1 MSARLVSYADINV
14 LVSFARTQRLALP
27 SPWAPSCVIVTAAT
41 IEHAYEFGRELVRE
55 NLRPSAYCYGDNPPP
70 DRRFRCA
77 ASYLDDFCFSPD
89 PRGLMTAS
97 GAGVAIIKAT
107 HFYDYQC
114 AGTPDYGRSCAAGVT
129 RNIRV
134 SIGAQYGGQNCAPIT
149 PSEGSKLH
157 AGSQAASARAF
168 ICPDTRMHPGALN
181 ISLAIDRDGKGR
193 PRDPFL
199 RSDRRNARQ
208 SPGRFPMTLQQRDD
222 RDRML

>member
-1 MSARLVSYADINV
+1 MSARLVSYAHINV
-14 LVSFARTQRLALP
+14 LVSFARTQGLALP

-55 NLRPSAYCYGDNPPP
+55 NLRAFAYCYGDNPPP
-70 DRRFRCA
+70 NRRFRCA
-77 ASYLDDFCFSPD
+77 PSYLDDFCFSPD

-134 SIGAQYGGQNCAPIT
+134 SIGAQYGVKIARRSPHQRGQNCT
-149 PSEGSKLH
+149 PVHKPRAREPL
-157 AGSQAASARAF
+157 SAR
-168 ICPDTRMHPGALN
+168 IRGC
-181 ISLAIDRDGKGR
+181 
-193 PRDPFL
+193 
-199 RSDRRNARQ
+199 
-208 SPGRFPMTLQQRDD
+208 TLG
-222 RDRML
+222 L